1 MDEYRILPIESKTG
15 ISKAA
20 LPETFMTSLYRSQA
34 TYRGCAHGCRYCDGR
49 AEKYYVEGDFER
61 DIAARTNLPD
71 LVARDVADGAFAR
84 EWGAVGIGSGVTDV
98 YQPCEREVG
107 LTRRTIE
114 AMISRDTGRADVPLV
129 ILTKSDLILRDFDLF
144 AKFPKALVIVTVTTT
159 DPDVAR
165 IIEPGASLPA
175 ERLEVVRRAKEAG
188 FFSGV
193 MAMPLC
199 PGISDTDESTMKLFD
214 AAAEAGADFVYPGG
228 LTIRPG
234 RQKDLFVST
243 IAQRWREFIPLYDFV
258 YQENRQSGMPLLS
271 YAAPLAKKW
280 DRELAA
286 RNIPQMI
293 PHRVYRELLSPA
305 DSLFVLFCH
314 MGHLYDMRGVNTKPL
329 KSAVDRYA
337 EWLRSERATLRR
349 KRAMESGVPF
359 PVTEALTK
367 KLEELCGKKNPPETA
382 QPADD
387 PLDLFGD
394 FEQNFNARD
403 SGTSGTIPPDAHAA
417 TLESIL
423 GNKKLS
429 ELAERIVLDGAYF
442 DYSSLTLK
450 L

>member
-1 MDEYRILPIESKTG
+1 MDDYRILPIESKTG

-49 AEKYYVEGDFER
+49 AEKYYVEGDFDR

-71 LVARDVADGAFAR
+71 LVARDVAGGAFAR
-84 EWGAVGIGSGVTDV
+84 EWGAIGIGSGVTDV

-114 AMISRDTGRADVPLV
+114 AMIDADTGKADVPFV
-129 ILTKSDLILRDFDLF
+129 ILTKSDLILRDFDLI

-175 ERLEVVRRAKEAG
+175 ARLEVVRRAKEAG

-199 PGISDTDESTMKLFD
+199 PGITDTDESTTRLFD
-214 AAAEAGADFVYPGG
+214 AAAESGADFVYPGG

-234 RQKDLFVST
+234 RQKELFVST
-243 IAQRWREFIPLYDFV
+243 VAGHWRDRLPLYDFV
-258 YQENRQSGMPLLS
+258 YRENRPSGMPLLS
-271 YAAPLAKKW
+271 YAAPLAQKW
-280 DRELAA
+280 DRELVG
-286 RNIPQMI
+286 RNMPQLI

-314 MGHLYDMRGVNTKPL
+314 MGHLYDMRGVDTKPL

-337 EWLRSERATLRR
+337 DWLRTERAALRR
-349 KRAMESGVPF
+349 KRATESGVRF

-367 KLEELCGKKNPPETA
+367 KLEELCGKKTESAATQRIDA
-382 QPADD
+382 

-394 FEQNFNARD
+394 PENHRARD
-403 SGTSGTIPPDAHAA
+403 SGAPDARET
-417 TLESIL
+417 TLEGIL
-423 GNKKLS
+423 GNGKLAG
-429 ELAERIVLDGAYF
+429 LAARIVLDGACF
-442 DYSSLTLK
+442 DYSSLSLK